1 MVSGSRARRGAGDTL
16 SFWAKALTVG
26 AGVARGRSLL
36 PNLRSSPPP
45 TTARSSRSSPP
56 VSRPLVLSVA
66 FLPLSLCVSSLALR
80 SLPYFSSLCGC
91 LSLHLRLHFFLCLT
105 LSLAV
110 PRSLLRSLFAF
121 CSFSLPLFVWLSLLS
136 LPSAVPPPHL
146 HTSQPC
152 LRCPQGWQ
160 VGGAAAETG

>member
-1 MVSGSRARRGAGDTL
+1 MVSGSRARRGAGYSL
-16 SFWAKALTVG
+16 SFWAAALTVG
-26 AGVARGRSLL
+26 AGVAQGRSPF

-56 VSRPLVLSVA
+56 VFCPLVLSFA

-105 LSLAV
+105 VS
-110 PRSLLRSLFAF
+110 S
-121 CSFSLPLFVWLSLLS
+121 C
-136 LPSAVPPPHL
+136 PSVSA
-146 HTSQPC
+146 
-152 LRCPQGWQ
+152 
-160 VGGAAAETG
+160 